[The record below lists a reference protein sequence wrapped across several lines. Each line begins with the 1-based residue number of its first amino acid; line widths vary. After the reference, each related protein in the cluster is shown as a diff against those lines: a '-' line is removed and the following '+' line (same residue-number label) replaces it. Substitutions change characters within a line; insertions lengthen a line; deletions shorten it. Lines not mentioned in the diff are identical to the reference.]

1 MRQAIGN
8 GSLEAFECTA
18 KVVHSS
24 LFCLIYR
31 AIPAEPNQGTIFGQE
46 CIDSARRALEAHKES
61 MSVIARL
68 EEDFLESYVNW

>member
-8 GSLEAFECTA
+8 GSLEAFISTA
-18 KVVHSS
+18 KVIHLS

-46 CIDSARRALEAHKES
+46 CIDSARRALEAHKAC
-61 MSVIARL
+61 MSVVARL
-68 EEDFLESYVNW
+68 EEDFLDSYVNW